1 MRTMSH
7 SSRVD
12 PLHAENRPQRAGV
25 CRPYHHNFCH
35 RNPALPLH
43 WNSRLAISTIVP
55 EICSK
60 GHTPWAALLQETC
73 TLIEERHSDHLRLY
87 TDVSVN
93 RDGSAAASSI
103 IPALQGER
111 KCRLP
116 LPASSTTAE
125 LVELILAADQLA
137 ELLPPST
144 VIFPDSRAALLT
156 LAKGENGLSIAQRHT
171 CKFTVIVRSGCA
183 APFQW
188 VPPPH
193 IGVRSNEPAYALAKD
208 AHDPSTPTTNF
219 VHSFD
224 EARQIIAHH
233 FRALY
238 PDPHTA
244 AGNPVSR
251 LSSTGI
257 GRRARASLLRL
268 RTRCSRTAHRLF
280 RQSGSGNPS
289 CVQCSADETVEH
301 IFCQCPGYADIRRRL
316 FNGYAQLE
324 LPHVSP
330 EHLLS
335 PKANVATLR
344 RAFLTLLDFFP

>member
-1 MRTMSH
+1 M
-7 SSRVD
+7 
-12 PLHAENRPQRAGV
+12 LENLDDSL
-25 CRPYHHNFCH
+25 
-35 RNPALPLH
+35 LP
-43 WNSRLAISTIVP
+43 
-55 EICSK
+55 
-60 GHTPWAALLQETC
+60 GLLEGYNRETC
-73 TLIEERHSDHLRLY
+73 TLIEERHSDHLRPY
-87 TDVSVN
+87 TNVSVN
-93 RDGSAAASSI
+93 RDGLAAAASI

-116 LPASSTTAE
+116 LPALSRTAE

-156 LAKGENGLSIAQRHT
+156 LAKGENGPSIAQRHT

-188 VPPPH
+188 VPPPPTS
-193 IGVRSNEPAYALAKD
+193 GVRGNEPADALAKD

-233 FRALY
+233 LRALY

-280 RQSGSGNPS
+280 RQSGS
-289 CVQCSADETVEH
+289 
-301 IFCQCPGYADIRRRL
+301 
-316 FNGYAQLE
+316 
-324 LPHVSP
+324 
-330 EHLLS
+330 
-335 PKANVATLR
+335 ANVATLR
-344 RAFLTLLDFFP
+344 RAFLMLLDFFFHDVGLITRL